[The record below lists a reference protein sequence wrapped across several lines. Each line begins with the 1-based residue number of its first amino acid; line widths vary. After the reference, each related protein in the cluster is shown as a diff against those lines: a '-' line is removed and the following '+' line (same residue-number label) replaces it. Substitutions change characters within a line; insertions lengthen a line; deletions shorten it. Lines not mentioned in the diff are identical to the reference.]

1 MSMEAT
7 QLLRLMDSLMLE
19 FITNFGDQALILPF
33 TAVVGLML
41 FAAGWTRGALAWIAT
56 IGGTLS
62 FVLFL
67 KLGFLACGHLT
78 LFPQVRSPSGH
89 TAAAAVTY
97 GGLLAIFLRAKWR
110 CSSYWA
116 LPSATVIALVVGCSR
131 MGLSFH
137 SFGEVAIGGMVGVVG
152 AFIAVMAAGPPPSQ
166 FKIGRVLAIGCVL
179 LVALYGLRLPA
190 ESAIHNLAFTLWPLS
205 LCRDH

>member
-1 MSMEAT
+1 MSMEGT
-7 QLLRLMDSLMLE
+7 QPLQLMGSLMLE

-33 TAVVGLML
+33 AAVVGLML

-62 FVLFL
+62 LILFL
-67 KLGFLACGHLT
+67 KLGFLACGHLI
-78 LFPQVRSPSGH
+78 LVPQVKSPSGH

-97 GGLLAIFLRAKWR
+97 GGLIAIVLRAKWR

-116 LPSATVIALVVGCSR
+116 LPSAAVIALVVGCSR

-137 SFGEVAIGGMVGVVG
+137 SFGEVAIGGTVGVGG

-166 FKIGRVLAIGCVL
+166 IKMGRVVAIGFVL
-179 LVALYGLRLPA
+179 LTALYGLRLPA
-190 ESAIHNLAFTLWPLS
+190 ESAIHHLAFTIWPFS
-205 LCRDH
+205 LCREH

>member
-1 MSMEAT
+1 MEAT
-7 QLLRLMDSLMLE
+7 QLLQLMGLVVLE

-41 FAAGWTRGALAWIAT
+41 FAAGWTRGALAWIAA
-56 IGGTLS
+56 IGSTLS
-62 FVLFL
+62 LVLFL
-67 KLGFLACGHLT
+67 KLGFWACGHLI
-78 LFPQVRSPSGH
+78 FIPQVRSPSGH

-97 GGLLAIFLRAKWR
+97 GGLIAIFLRAKWK

-116 LPSATVIALVVGCSR
+116 VPSAAVIALVVGCSR

-137 SFGEVAIGGMVGVVG
+137 SFGEVAIGGTLGVGG

-166 FKIGRVLAIGCVL
+166 LKLGRVIAIGFVL

-190 ESAIHNLAFTLWPLS
+190 EAAIHNLAFTIWPFL
-205 LCRDH
+205 LCQ